1 MATSKELYAEQQQ
14 LQNAKVEFD
23 SNVASFLSKCK
34 SAASKAQLVLTDCLR
49 SNDSNIKMCASS
61 GGSITK
67 MVDSINRVQENVS
80 SALATA
86 DASIQS
92 EIDRLGQLAAE
103 AAIREAAAAQ
113 AAALARAKAQEV
125 VKSVAQATA
134 TQASQVIKP
143 KANNIDKV

>member
-67 MVDSINRVQENVS
+67 MVDSINKVQENVS

-103 AAIREAAAAQ
+103 AAIREAAAQ